1 MADAEKM
8 GIKEIIKKS
17 LTCQQMARRWR
28 LRNRQPDWKK
38 IIGVDQDSWHADLH
52 AATGPKILLATSV
65 GAHLPGSILESLL
78 AAALTLR
85 KARIHVLLCDG
96 VLSACQDCV
105 LGSTISERQ
114 LARNG
119 PQKKLCS
126 SCFANVRRMFSA
138 LQLPV
143 HLYSDYLGTA
153 EKVRAEEIAE
163 KTAAAKIAEF
173 RWQGMKV
180 GEHALAGALRFYGRG
195 MLPEGKLAEQVLRRF
210 FKAAMLTVFALK
222 NLQQVEKFS
231 CAVFHH
237 GIYVPQGIIGEFF
250 RKKNIRVVNWNPAYR
265 KKCFI
270 FSHNDT
276 YHHTLLSE
284 PQANWQNIPLT
295 TALEKKIMDYLKSRR
310 QGTQDWIWF
319 HEKPEED
326 IQKIARQTGFDFTR
340 PCIGLLT
347 NVFWDAQLHYPANA
361 FSNMLEWIEETIA
374 YFQRRPDL
382 QLLIRIHPA
391 EIRGTIP
398 SRQSI
403 SEEIGRM
410 FPRLPANVFVIPA
423 ENPVS
428 TYAAMEFCNAVIIY
442 GTKTGVELASMG
454 IPVIVAG
461 EAWIRNKG
469 LTSDARSREE
479 YLAVLAELPCK
490 SRMNEATMKRA
501 RKYAFHYFFRRM
513 VPVDGIRQRKG
524 WPPYGLGISRMAEL
538 LPGRS
543 PGLDTICEG
552 ILSGKEFI
560 FPAEHYIDK
569 SN

>member
-1 MADAEKM
+1 M
-8 GIKEIIKKS
+8 GIKKKVRES
-17 LTCQQMARRWR
+17 LTFRQMARRWR

-38 IIGVDQDSWHADLH
+38 IIGADQDSWR
-52 AATGPKILLATSV
+52 AARNAASGPKILLATSV

-85 KARIHVLLCDG
+85 KARIHILLCDG
-96 VLSACQDCV
+96 ILPACLDCV
-105 LGSTISERQ
+105 LGATISERQ

-119 PQKKLCS
+119 PQKKLCP
-126 SCFANVRRMFSA
+126 SCFANARRMFSA

-143 HLYSDYLGTA
+143 HRYSDYLGAA
-153 EKVRAEEIAE
+153 EKERAEEIAE
-163 KTAAAKIAEF
+163 KTATDQIAEF
-173 RWQGMKV
+173 RWQDLKV
-180 GEHALAGALRFYGRG
+180 GEHALAGVLRFYGRG
-195 MLPEGKLAEQVLRRF
+195 MLPDGKLAEKVLRRF
-210 FKAAMLTVFALK
+210 FKAALLTAFAVE
-222 NLQQVEKFS
+222 NLQQAENFS

-284 PQANWQNIPLT
+284 SPDNWQNIPWT
-295 TALEKKIMDYLKSRR
+295 PVMEKKIMDYLKSRW

-326 IQKIARQTGFDFTR
+326 IQKIARLTGVDFTR

-361 FSNMLEWIEETIA
+361 FPNMLEWIEATIA
-374 YFQRRPDL
+374 YFKRRPDL

-391 EIRGTIP
+391 EIRGAIP

-403 SEEIGRM
+403 IEEIGRT
-410 FPRLPANVFVIPA
+410 FPRLPANVFVIPP
-423 ENPVS
+423 ENSVS
-428 TYAAMEFCNAVIIY
+428 TYAAMESCNAVIIY
-442 GTKTGVELASMG
+442 GTKTGVELTSLG

-469 LTSDARSREE
+469 LTRDARSREE
-479 YLAVLAELPCK
+479 YLAILDELPCK
-490 SRMNEATMKRA
+490 SPMDEATVKRA
-501 RKYAFHYFFRRM
+501 RKYAFHFFFRRM
-513 VPVDGIRQRKG
+513 VPVDGVRQRKG
-524 WPPYGLGISRMAEL
+524 WPPYELGISRMTEL

-543 PGLDTICEG
+543 PGLDTICAG
-552 ILSGKEFI
+552 ILTGKEFI
-560 FPAEHYIDK
+560 FPAERYIDK
-569 SN
+569 NK